1 MAGLNPER
9 LAEVKDR
16 LLDRKRRLWLEVKD
30 QLKSSIGDG
39 YQEML
44 STARDEEHQAT
55 VSLMAETSLT
65 LLGPKRQELE
75 AIEEALLRLENGAY
89 GLCDICGQPI
99 QPKRLEDYAGGLS
112 VPRNRASQREKLAKA
127 TSPRGTANQIKNLR
141 AAGAILPPFL
151 VFWRFN
157 GEFNWHTVDI

>member
-1 MAGLNPER
+1 MAGLPPER

-16 LLDRKRRLWLEVKD
+16 LLERKRLLWLEVKE

-44 STARDEEHQAT
+44 ATARDEEDQAS

-75 AIEEALLRLENGAY
+75 AIEEALQRLENGSY
-89 GLCDICGQPI
+89 GLCEVCGHPI
-99 QPKRLEDYAGGLS
+99 EPRRLEIMPETPLCRS
-112 VPRNRASQREKLAKA
+112 CMSQREKLAKA
-127 TSPRGTANQIKNLR
+127 TAR
-141 AAGAILPPFL
+141 
-151 VFWRFN
+151 
-157 GEFNWHTVDI
+157 

>member
-1 MAGLNPER
+1 MAGLTPER

-16 LLDRKRRLWLEVKD
+16 LLGRKKLLWLEVKE

-44 STARDEEHQAT
+44 ATARDEEDQAT

-75 AIEEALLRLENGAY
+75 AIEEALHRLENGSY
-89 GLCDICGQPI
+89 GLCEVCGQPI
-99 QPKRLEDYAGGLS
+99 EPRRLEIMPETPLCRGCM
-112 VPRNRASQREKLAKA
+112 SQREKLAKA
-127 TSPRGTANQIKNLR
+127 TAR
-141 AAGAILPPFL
+141 
-151 VFWRFN
+151 
-157 GEFNWHTVDI
+157 

>member
-1 MAGLNPER
+1 MAGLTPEK

-16 LLDRKRRLWLEVKD
+16 LLERKRLLWLEVKD

-44 STARDEEHQAT
+44 ATARDEEDQAT

-75 AIEEALLRLENGAY
+75 AIEEALQRLETGSY
-89 GLCDICGQPI
+89 GLCEVCGQHIEPR
-99 QPKRLEDYAGGLS
+99 RLEIMPETPLCRGCM
-112 VPRNRASQREKLAKA
+112 SQREKLAKA
-127 TSPRGTANQIKNLR
+127 TAR
-141 AAGAILPPFL
+141 
-151 VFWRFN
+151 
-157 GEFNWHTVDI
+157 

>member
-1 MAGLNPER
+1 MAGLSPER

-16 LLDRKRRLWLEVKD
+16 LLNRKRRLWLEVKD

-44 STARDEEHQAT
+44 ATARDEEDQAT

-75 AIEEALLRLENGAY
+75 AIEEALLRLENGNY
-89 GLCDICGQPI
+89 GLCESCGQPI
-99 QPKRLEDYAGGLS
+99 QPKRLEIMPEAPLCRDC
-112 VPRNRASQREKLAKA
+112 ASQREKLAKA
-127 TSPRGTANQIKNLR
+127 TSR
-141 AAGAILPPFL
+141 
-151 VFWRFN
+151 
-157 GEFNWHTVDI
+157 

>member
-1 MAGLNPER
+1 MAGLTHAR

-16 LLDRKRRLWLEVKD
+16 LLERKNLLWLEVKE

-44 STARDEEHQAT
+44 ATARDEEDQAT

-75 AIEEALLRLENGAY
+75 AIEEALHRLENGSY
-89 GLCDICGQPI
+89 GLCEVCGQPI
-99 QPKRLEDYAGGLS
+99 EPRRLEIMPETPLCRGCM
-112 VPRNRASQREKLAKA
+112 SQREKLAKA
-127 TSPRGTANQIKNLR
+127 TAR
-141 AAGAILPPFL
+141 
-151 VFWRFN
+151 
-157 GEFNWHTVDI
+157 

>member
-1 MAGLNPER
+1 MAGLTPER

-16 LLDRKRRLWLEVKD
+16 LLERKKLLWLEVKE

-44 STARDEEHQAT
+44 ATARDEEDQAT

-75 AIEEALLRLENGAY
+75 AIEEALQRLENGAY
-89 GLCDICGQPI
+89 GLCEVCGQPI
-99 QPKRLEDYAGGLS
+99 EPRRLEIMPETPLCRGCM
-112 VPRNRASQREKLAKA
+112 SQREKLAKA
-127 TSPRGTANQIKNLR
+127 TAR
-141 AAGAILPPFL
+141 
-151 VFWRFN
+151 
-157 GEFNWHTVDI
+157 